1 MENKLPIDG
10 EFKRAVPVLNKI
22 IEAGFEAYF
31 VGGSVRDHLLN
42 LEVNDV
48 DIATSALPH
57 EIKQIFNKVIENYQ
71 KREGKA

>member
-1 MENKLPIDG
+1 MEMENKLPIDG

-22 IEAGFEAYF
+22 IEADFEAYF

-42 LEVNDV
+42 LEDV

-57 EIKQIFNKVIENYQ
+57 EIKRILNVQ
-71 KREGKA
+71 